1 MREKHLLNGEK
12 KLHLKGQLRRLFE
25 DKYLTSAVK
34 FLSFQ
39 KRNVMLTTYIVLWSI
54 LTEL

>member
-1 MREKHLLNGEK
+1 LNGEK

-25 DKYLTSAVK
+25 DKYLTSPVK

-39 KRNVMLTTYIVLWSI
+39 KTNF
-54 LTEL
+54 